1 MYVKQM
7 YSNSNEAFYKKALLA
22 NNALKDLDDHL
33 DDLLDLLEVFL
44 HHLYIF
50 LLLDDLQL
58 VAESLEP
65 RFRRH
70 LDVNVV
76 VVNGGIV
83 VVVAVVVALLE
94 ELLQLANIL
103 PRESV
108 EVRAG
113 TSLSL
118 PPWPCST
125 YA

>member
-1 MYVKQM
+1 MGFKEV
-7 YSNSNEAFYKKALLA
+7 L
-22 NNALKDLDDHL
+22 DHL
-33 DDLLDLLEVFL
+33 DDHLDLLEVFL
-44 HHLYIF
+44 HHLDLF
-50 LLLDDLQL
+50 LLFDDLQL
-58 VAESLEP
+58 VPESLEP

-70 LDVNVV
+70 LDVNVILV
-76 VVNGGIV
+76 VVI
-83 VVVAVVVALLE
+83 AVVVALLE

>member
-76 VVNGGIV
+76 NVIDVNVVI
-83 VVVAVVVALLE
+83 AVVVALLE
-94 ELLQLANIL
+94 ELLQLTNIL
-103 PRESV
+103 SRESV

-118 PPWPCST
+118 PPL
-125 YA
+125 AL

>member
-1 MYVKQM
+1 MGFKEV
-7 YSNSNEAFYKKALLA
+7 L
-22 NNALKDLDDHL
+22 DHL
-33 DDLLDLLEVFL
+33 DDHLDLLEVFL
-44 HHLYIF
+44 HHLDLF

-58 VAESLEP
+58 VPESLEP

-76 VVNGGIV
+76 NVIDVNVVI
-83 VVVAVVVALLE
+83 AVVVALLE